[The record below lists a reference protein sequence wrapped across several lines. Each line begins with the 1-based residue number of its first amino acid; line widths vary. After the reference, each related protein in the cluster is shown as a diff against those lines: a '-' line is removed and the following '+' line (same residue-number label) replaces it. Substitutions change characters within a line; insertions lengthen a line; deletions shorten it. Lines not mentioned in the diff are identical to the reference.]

1 MGTVTVE
8 NLKKS
13 FGKVQA
19 IAGISFET
27 VAGEIFGII
36 GADGAGKSTL

>member
-19 IAGISFET
+19 IAGISFEKLET
-27 VAGEIFGII
+27 ERKEI
-36 GADGAGKSTL
+36 TLSLSVKA